1 MRALCIILLLYSSS
15 LFSQIEI
22 KGKSYSINKSEAIY
36 LPLGKISFA
45 DEVVEF
51 IQGTP
56 HASKKFSDPRNA
68 LGEPNY
74 THYKVP
80 NYISLGCGGV
90 LVLEF
95 TDNGFVDMEGP
106 DIYVWE
112 VGPSAES
119 FQLEISKDGET
130 WLDLG
135 PVSGGRSFVDIA
147 PVAQDI
153 RDIFY
158 FVRITDLKD
167 ICSGVS
173 PGVDIDAVGTISGVI
188 KINLSSDVLFDFDQ
202 FQLKEASKQQ
212 LDSLAY
218 QINKVG
224 MAEIIVA
231 GHTDSIG
238 TYQYNLT
245 LSEKRAQ
252 RVIDQLQQ
260 TLADEKKYLF
270 QVEAWS
276 FSQPRDTN
284 ETEVGRQHNRRV
296 EIIVKPHRD
305 FYKKKK

>member
-1 MRALCIILLLYSSS
+1 MRALCILFFLYASS

-51 IQGTP
+51 IQGRP
-56 HASKKFSDPRNA
+56 HASKEFSDPRSA

-74 THYKVP
+74 TYYRVP

-106 DIYVWE
+106 DIYIWE

-130 WLDLG
+130 WLNLG
-135 PVSGGRSFVDIA
+135 VISGGRSFVDIA
-147 PVAQDI
+147 PVVEDI

-188 KINLSSDVLFDFDQ
+188 KINLSSDVLFDFDK
-202 FQLKEASKQQ
+202 FHLKETSMQQ

-238 TYQYNLT
+238 SYQYNLA

-252 RVIDQLQQ
+252 SVVDQLKQ
-260 TLADEKKYLF
+260 TLVDENKYLF

-284 ETEVGRQHNRRV
+284 ETEEGRQHNRRV